1 METAEIARRFLTFFE
16 NNGHTVVPSASLVAE
31 DPTLLLVNAGMV
43 PFKPYFLGQRTAP
56 YTRAASAQKCVRTVD
71 IDEVGKTSRHASFFQ
86 MLGNFSF
93 GDYFKAEVIPFAWKL
108 LTDPVEQGGF
118 GLDPE
123 RLWVT
128 VFFDDDEAESIWR
141 DKVGLPSER
150 IQRRGMEDN
159 FWSMGVPGPCGPCSE
174 IYYDRGPAY
183 GVEGG
188 PVADENRYLEVW
200 NLVFMQFE
208 RGAGESKTD
217 FEILGDLPK
226 KNIDTG
232 MGLERM
238 AAILQGVDNI
248 YETDTLGTIL
258 KRAAEL
264 SGTKYGENEN
274 VDVSLRV
281 VADHVRTA
289 TMLVADGVKPGNEK
303 RGYVLRRI
311 LRRSIRNMRLLA
323 GAAEDRH
330 YMHDLT
336 ATAIRVMSELY
347 PELRTNAEAIHSVI
361 DAEEKNFSDTL
372 RSGTALFN
380 RAAERTKVGGHTQFS
395 GADAF
400 QLHDTYGFPIDLTL
414 EMAAEQGLSVDEGTF
429 RSLMQEQKDTAKR
442 DAKSKKLGNADIGV
456 YARLLDGSGATDFL
470 GYTDHESESRVLGL
484 IVDGQPVTVARAG
497 DRVELVLDRT
507 PFYAES
513 GGQLADKG
521 TVASDGRGLVDV
533 DDVQKPVPGLFVH
546 RGTVR
551 SGELAVDDHVHAA
564 IDGDRR
570 ASVSRSHSA
579 THLIH
584 SALRNALGTGTG
596 QAGSEN
602 QPGRLR
608 FDFTANKAMTP
619 TELAEVEEEVNTV
632 LSGDIQVRDFQTS
645 LDEALAMGALA
656 MFGEKYGDRV
666 RVVEMSDYS
675 RELCGG
681 THVPATGQLGIVKLL
696 GESSVG
702 SGVRRVEAAVGID
715 AFRRLSKESML
726 VSQLSDQLK
735 TPREELPQ
743 RIDTMVARL
752 RAAEKEIEKLRAAQ
766 VLQAAGGLAANA
778 REVGAA
784 RVVTHRVDDGVT
796 GDDLRKLVLDVR
808 GRLGEDGPVVVAVAG
823 VPKDRP
829 VVVVAVNKA
838 GQERGLAAGEL
849 VGVAARVLGGGGGGK
864 PDVAQGGGTDASAV
878 DTALRAVEQRISE
891 SV

>member
-1 METAEIARRFLTFFE
+1 METAEIARRFLAFFE

-43 PFKPYFLGQRTAP
+43 PFKPYFLGQRTP
-56 YTRAASAQKCVRTVD
+56 PFDRATSAQKCVRTKD
-71 IDEVGKTSRHASFFQ
+71 IEEVGKTARHASFFQ

-93 GDYFKAEVIPFAWKL
+93 GDYFKEQAIPLAWRL
-108 LTDPVEQGGF
+108 LTSPVAEGGF
-118 GLDPE
+118 GFDPE
-123 RLWVT
+123 RLWAT
-128 VFFDDDEAESIWR
+128 VYLDDDEAEAIWR
-141 DKVGLPSER
+141 DTVGLPAER

-174 IYYDRGPAY
+174 IYFDRGPDY
-183 GVEGG
+183 GAEGG

-200 NLVFMQFE
+200 NLVFMQSV
-208 RGAGESKTD
+208 RGPGETKTD

-238 AAILQGVDNI
+238 AAILQGVENI
-248 YETDTLGTIL
+248 YETDTLGRIL
-258 KRAAEL
+258 NRAAEL
-264 SGTKYGENEN
+264 TGTSYGADDRA
-274 VDVSLRV
+274 DVSLRV
-281 VADHVRTA
+281 VADHMRTA
-289 TMLVADGVKPGNEK
+289 TMLVSDGVRPGNEK

-311 LRRSIRNMRLLA
+311 LRRSIRNLRLLS
-323 GAAEDRH
+323 GDDKL
-330 YMHDLT
+330 YLHDLT
-336 ATAIRVMSELY
+336 DTAIEAMGDMY
-347 PELRTNAEAIHSVI
+347 GELRTGADAIHSVI
-361 DAEEKNFSDTL
+361 DAEERNFADTL

-380 RAAERTKVGGHTQFS
+380 RAAEKTRAVGGTTVS

-414 EMAAEQGLSVDEGTF
+414 EMAAEQGLRVDEDTF
-429 RSLMQEQKDTAKR
+429 RSLMAEQRETAKR
-442 DAKSKKLGNADIGV
+442 DAKAKKLGNADISV

-470 GYTDHESESRVLGL
+470 GYTDHESEARVLGL
-484 IVDGQPVTVARAG
+484 IVDGESATAASAG
-497 DRVELVLDRT
+497 QDVELVLDRT

-521 TVASDGRGLVDV
+521 TVTAEGRGTVDV
-533 DDVQKPVPGLFVH
+533 DDVQRPLPGLFVH

-551 SGELAVDDHVHAA
+551 EGHIAVDDRVRAA
-564 IDGDRR
+564 IDTDRR

-584 SALRNALGTGTG
+584 SALRNALGPTAG

-608 FDFTANKAMTP
+608 FDFTASKPLTTA
-619 TELAEVEEEVNTV
+619 ELTEVEDEVNTV
-632 LSGDIQVRDFQTS
+632 LLDDIQVRDFQTS
-645 LDEALAMGALA
+645 IDEALAMGALA

-681 THVPATGQLGIVKLL
+681 THVGATGQLGVVKLL

-715 AFRRLSKESML
+715 AFRRLSRESLL
-726 VSQLSDQLK
+726 VGQLSEQLK
-735 TPREELPQ
+735 APREELPE
-743 RIDTMVARL
+743 RIDSIVARL
-752 RAAEKEIEKLRAAQ
+752 RAAEKEIEKMRSAQ
-766 VLQAAGGLAANA
+766 VLEAAAGLAGSAA
-778 REVGAA
+778 TRGEALFVG
-784 RVVTHRVDDGVT
+784 HRAPDGT
-796 GDDLRKLVLDVR
+796 TADDLRRLATDVR
-808 GRLGEDGPVVVAVAG
+808 GRLGEDRPAVVAVAA

-829 VVVVAVNKA
+829 VVVIAVNKA
-838 GQERGLAAGEL
+838 GQRHGLKAGDL
-849 VGVAARVLGGGGGGK
+849 VGTAARALGGGGGGK
-864 PDVAQGGGTDASAV
+864 PDLAQGGGSDPAAV
-878 DTALRAVEQRISE
+878 DTALAAVEQQVARTT
-891 SV
+891 